1 MKRSRFRNTAPL
13 EERLAAKAKALREEA
28 AKLPP
33 GFKRDT
39 LLRKA
44 RQDDT
49 AANMTAWI
57 NSPGLRRPI

>member
-1 MKRSRFRNTAPL
+1 MKRSRFKNHTTL
-13 EERLAAKAKALREEA
+13 EDRLAAEAKALRDEA

-33 GFKRDT
+33 GFKRDN

-49 AANMTAWI
+49 AADMAAWI
-57 NSPGLRRPI
+57 NSPGLRSPT